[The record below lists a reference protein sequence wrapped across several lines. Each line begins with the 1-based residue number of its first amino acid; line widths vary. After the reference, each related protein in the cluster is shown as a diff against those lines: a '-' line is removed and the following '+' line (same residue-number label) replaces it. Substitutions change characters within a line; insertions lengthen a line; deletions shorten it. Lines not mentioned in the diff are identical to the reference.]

1 MIKKIKNTFFLISFF
16 IFIIFSI
23 NFYFSDENIKQINK
37 SRFNYLDVLNKHI
50 LDLPLL
56 KNDTNNVIEYKND
69 IENNKKKKKYN
80 LFWKLIEN

>member
-16 IFIIFSI
+16 IFIIFLI
-23 NFYFSDENIKQINK
+23 NYYFSDENIKQINK
-37 SRFNYLDVLNKHI
+37 SRLNYSNELNKHI

-80 LFWKLIEN
+80 LFWRLIEK

>member
-23 NFYFSDENIKQINK
+23 NFYFSDENIKLINK

-80 LFWKLIEN
+80 LFWRLIEK

>member
-80 LFWKLIEN
+80 LFWRLIEN

>member
-16 IFIIFSI
+16 IFITFLI
-23 NFYFSDENIKQINK
+23 NFYFSDENIKLINK
-37 SRFNYLDVLNKHI
+37 SRLNYFNELDKHI

-56 KNDTNNVIEYKND
+56 ETDINNIIEYKND

-80 LFWKLIEN
+80 LFWRLIEK

>member
-1 MIKKIKNTFFLISFF
+1 
-16 IFIIFSI
+16 
-23 NFYFSDENIKQINK
+23 
-37 SRFNYLDVLNKHI
+37 LDVLNKHI

>member
-16 IFIIFSI
+16 IFIIFLI
-23 NFYFSDENIKQINK
+23 NYYFSDENIKQINK
-37 SRFNYLDVLNKHI
+37 SRFNYLDELNKHI

-56 KNDTNNVIEYKND
+56 KNDTNNIIEYKND

>member
-1 MIKKIKNTFFLISFF
+1 MKNTFYLVSFF
-16 IFIIFSI
+16 IFIIFLI

-37 SRFNYLDVLNKHI
+37 SRFNYLDLLNKHI

-80 LFWKLIEN
+80 LFWKLIEK

>member
-16 IFIIFSI
+16 IFIIFLI
-23 NFYFSDENIKQINK
+23 NFYFSDENIKLINK
-37 SRFNYLDVLNKHI
+37 SRLNYFNELDKHI

-56 KNDTNNVIEYKND
+56 ETDINNIIVYKND

-80 LFWKLIEN
+80 LFWRLIEK

>member
-1 MIKKIKNTFFLISFF
+1 L
-16 IFIIFSI
+16 
-23 NFYFSDENIKQINK
+23 DE
-37 SRFNYLDVLNKHI
+37 LNKHI

-56 KNDTNNVIEYKND
+56 KNDTNNIIEYKND

>member
-16 IFIIFSI
+16 IFIIFLI

-37 SRFNYLDVLNKHI
+37 SRFNYLDELNKHI

-56 KNDTNNVIEYKND
+56 RNDTNNIIEYKND
-69 IENNKKKKKYN
+69 IENNKKRRNIIYFGN
-80 LFWKLIEN
+80 

>member
-80 LFWKLIEN
+80 LFWKLIEK

>member
-80 LFWKLIEN
+80 LFWRLIEK